1 MKRKILIVLLVFLLL
16 LGMLGIGKIGTKAAG
31 KYDFYPVNSGLPSIN
46 HSALAISPVD
56 PKIMYVGTKIG
67 IYVSEDG
74 GETWW
79 QRVIDPEATEATMV
93 KSIVPS
99 LTEAKTAYIGTN
111 GRGVYITKDAGF
123 SWNAINTGL
132 TSKDIETIA
141 IDPKNPNIIY
151 VGTYGAG
158 IFKSTN
164 GGQTFTQKNKGLP
177 TQRIKKVVV
186 DYQDLNVLY
195 AVLYDSMGIFRSE
208 DGGNNWVETNTGITG
223 SDRDI
228 FSFAI
233 DPVNS
238 NVIYAGTYAYGK
250 ILKSENSGETWK
262 QVNNKFTESFVSDI
276 SIDYKN
282 ANIVYVA
289 TGEGIFKS
297 EDGGLNFK
305 KRNSGLS
312 DTYTTNVIV
321 HPKDTN
327 ILFVSTYSSGLYKS
341 SDAGGTWVAKSLG
354 LPYYSVASM
363 QFNPKNS
370 ELLLATA
377 KGIYLSKDRQV
388 FTLVG
393 LEDIF
398 TTSVAFDPKDANY
411 VYAGSYYKGFY
422 RSDDSGATWKR
433 ITNALD
439 NVYIVDI
446 EVDPSD
452 YRIIYVATEPEGIY
466 KSTDMGATFKQINI
480 GLKNKRVYAVEIDSA
495 NSQVLYAA
503 TFGGGVF
510 KSTNGGS
517 SWNEINKGL
526 SNYDLTDIEI
536 NPKDSKILY
545 VSAYRGGVFKSTDSG
560 ANWVEFNKGLEN
572 KNVLDIALNPGYPNA
587 LALATEGGV
596 FFVENYGTTWEKMNE
611 GLTDT
616 VAQSVS
622 FNPNNVSYLYA
633 GTFQGGLFRKQVAR
647 TITATATEGGKVSP
661 SGATEVPFSGEV
673 SFTITPDTGYKVKE
687 LYLGSKRYDPYTT
700 FKVTQITLNTT
711 FQAVFEKT
719 APEKPEKTVIIL
731 QIGNKNFTVNG
742 QSNELDSPPIIKN
755 GRTLLPIRAIIESLG
770 GTIGWDA
777 TEKKVTITLGSTNIE
792 LWIGKSTARVNG
804 VEKPIDSANPSVIP
818 EIINGRTM
826 LPVRFVTENL
836 GASVGWDGAT
846 KTVTISYP
854 AE

>member
-1 MKRKILIVLLVFLLL
+1 MKRKILTALLVFILL
-16 LGMLGIGKIGTKAAG
+16 LGMLGVGKTNINAAG
-31 KYDFYPVNSGLPSIN
+31 KYDFYPINSGLPSIN

-56 PKIMYVGTKIG
+56 PKIMYVGTRIG
-67 IYVSEDG
+67 VYISEDG

-79 QRVIDPEATEATMV
+79 QRVIDPEATDAIMV
-93 KSIVPS
+93 KCIAPS

-111 GRGVYITKDAGF
+111 GRGVYITKDSGF
-123 SWNAINTGL
+123 SWTAMNNGL
-132 TSKDIETIA
+132 TSKDIETIV
-141 IDPKNPNIIY
+141 IDPKNTNTIY

-164 GGQTFTQKNKGLP
+164 GGQSFVQKSKGLP
-177 TQRIKKVVV
+177 TQRIKKVAF
-186 DYQDLNVLY
+186 DYQDSNLLY
-195 AVLYDSMGIFRSE
+195 AVLYDNSGIFRSE
-208 DGGNNWVETNTGITG
+208 DSGSNWVEINTGITG
-223 SDRDI
+223 SDKDI
-228 FSFAI
+228 SSFVI
-233 DPVNS
+233 DPINR
-238 NVIYAGTYAYGK
+238 NILYAGTHTYGK
-250 ILKSENSGETWK
+250 ILKSENNGDTWK
-262 QVNNKFTESFVSDI
+262 QVNNKFTESFISDI
-276 SIDYKN
+276 TIDYKN
-282 ANIVYVA
+282 SKNIYVA
-289 TGEGIFKS
+289 TGEGVFKS
-297 EDGGLNFK
+297 EDGGVNFK

-312 DTYTTNVIV
+312 DTYTTNIVI

-327 ILFVSTYSSGLYKS
+327 TFFTSTYSSGLYKS
-341 SDAGGTWVAKSLG
+341 LDASGTWVAKSLG

-377 KGIYLSKDRQV
+377 KGIYLSKDRQT
-388 FTLVG
+388 FALVG

-398 TTSVAFDPKDANY
+398 VTSIAYDPKDANY
-411 VYAGSYYKGFY
+411 VYAGTYYKGFY

-452 YRIIYVATEPEGIY
+452 YRVIYVATEPEGIY
-466 KSTDMGATFKQINI
+466 KSADMGATFKQINI
-480 GLKNKRVYAVEIDSA
+480 GLKNKRVYSVEIDST
-495 NSQVLYAA
+495 NSQILYAA

-560 ANWVEFNKGLEN
+560 ANWVEFNKELEN
-572 KNVLDIALNPGYPNA
+572 KSVLDITLNPGYPNA
-587 LALATEGGV
+587 IAAATEGGV

-616 VAQSVS
+616 VVQTIA
-622 FNPNNVSYLYA
+622 FNPNNISYLYV
-633 GTFQGGLFRKQVAR
+633 GTYQGGLFRKQVSR

-661 SGATEVPFSGEV
+661 SGVVDVPFGGEV
-673 SFTITPDTGYKVKE
+673 TFTMTPDNGYKVKE
-687 LYLGSKRYDPYTT
+687 LYLGSKKYDPYAT
-700 FKVTQITLNTT
+700 FKVTQITLDTT

-731 QIGNKNFTVNG
+731 QIGNKSFTVNG
-742 QSNELDSPPIIKN
+742 QSKELDSPPIIKN

-792 LWIGKSTARVNG
+792 LWIGKSTAKVNG
-804 VEKPIDSANPSVIP
+804 VEKPIDSANPNVVP
-818 EIINGRTM
+818 EIISGRTM

-836 GASVGWDGAT
+836 GAEVGWDGDT
-846 KTVTISYP
+846 KTVTITYP

>member
-1 MKRKILIVLLVFLLL
+1 MKRKILIVLLVFFLL
-16 LGMLGIGKIGTKAAG
+16 LGMLGIGKSGTSAAG

-56 PKIMYVGTKIG
+56 PKIMYVGTRIG
-67 IYVSEDG
+67 IYVSEDV

-79 QRVIDPEATEATMV
+79 TRVIDPEATGAIIV
-93 KSIVPS
+93 KCITPS
-99 LTEAKTAYIGTN
+99 LTEAKTTYIGTN

-123 SWNAINTGL
+123 SWTVMNTGL

-158 IFKSTN
+158 VFKSTN
-164 GGQTFTQKNKGLP
+164 GGISFVKKSNGLP
-177 TQRIKKVVV
+177 TERIKKIVI
-186 DYQDLNVLY
+186 DYQDTNIIYAVLYNNFGIFRSDNGGSSWTEINSGIIGSDKDISSLVMDPVMSNVLY
-195 AVLYDSMGIFRSE
+195 A
-208 DGGNNWVETNTGITG
+208 
-223 SDRDI
+223 
-228 FSFAI
+228 
-233 DPVNS
+233 
-238 NVIYAGTYAYGK
+238 GTYSYGK
-250 ILKSENSGETWK
+250 ILKSEDAGETWR

-276 SIDYKN
+276 AIDYKN
-282 ANIVYVA
+282 AKIVYAA
-289 TGEGIFKS
+289 TGEGVFKS
-297 EDGGLNFK
+297 EDGGVNFK

-312 DTYTTNVIV
+312 DTYTTNVAI
-321 HPKDTN
+321 HQKDSN
-327 ILFVSTYSSGLYKS
+327 ILFTSTYSSGLYKS
-341 SDAGGTWVAKSLG
+341 SDGGLTWVAKSLG

-388 FTLVG
+388 FTSVG

-398 TTSVAFDPKDANY
+398 TTSISYDPKDVNY
-411 VYAGSYYKGFY
+411 VYAGTYYKGFY
-422 RSDDSGATWKR
+422 RSDDSGATWKKA
-433 ITNALD
+433 TNALD

-446 EVDPSD
+446 EIDPSD
-452 YRIIYVATEPEGIY
+452 YRVIYVATEPDGIF

-480 GLKNKRVYAVEIDSA
+480 GLKNKRVYAIEIESA
-495 NSQVLYAA
+495 NLQVLYAA

-526 SNYDLTDIEI
+526 SNYDLTDVEV
-536 NPKDSKILY
+536 NPKDSKTIY
-545 VSAYRGGVFKSTDSG
+545 VSAYRGGIFKSTDSG
-560 ANWVEFNKGLEN
+560 ANWTEFNKGLEN
-572 KNVLDIALNPGYPNA
+572 KNVLDITLNPGYPNT
-587 LALATEGGV
+587 LAAATEGGV
-596 FFVENYGTTWEKMNE
+596 FFVENYGATWEKMNE

-616 VAQSVS
+616 VVQTIA
-622 FNPNNVSYLYA
+622 FNPNNVSFLYA
-633 GTFQGGLFRKQVAR
+633 GTYQGGLFRKQVAR

-661 SGATEVPFSGEV
+661 SGATEVPFGGEV
-673 SFTITPDTGYKVKE
+673 SFTITPDAGYKVKE

-719 APEKPEKTVIIL
+719 APEKPEKIVIIL

-742 QSNELDSPPIIKN
+742 QNRELDSPPIIKN
-755 GRTLLPIRAIIESLG
+755 NRTLLPIRAIIESLG

-777 TEKKVTITLGSTNIE
+777 TEKKVTITLSSTNIE

-804 VEKPIDSANPSVIP
+804 ADKPIDSTNPSVVP
-818 EIINGRTM
+818 EIISGRTM

-846 KTVTISYP
+846 KTITITYP